1 MTRWRNSSLSFAIA
15 AGTSLLLLVDVTDD
29 PPWYRPPVFLVIVV
43 WLVLTGIR
51 ERRRGD

>member
-1 MTRWRNSSLSFAIA
+1 MTRWKDSSLSFAIA
-15 AGTSLLLLVDVTDD
+15 AGTSLVLLIDITDD
-29 PPWYRPPVFLVIVV
+29 PPWYRPPVFLATAG